1 MLIYYPINVECPI
14 TTKKVINL
22 QNNTYNGFPE
32 ILIELHDNFGFV
44 DIGDS
49 CVVSAA
55 VTNTDNKTTPFT
67 GNIKI
72 VNPHRGRVQLKPV
85 AKDFT
90 MTGINTVTVRFVL
103 PTYSFSIQF
112 TVFVQ
117 SLAEDVV
124 QSLSGGSTAG
134 TISAEDISYNNDES
148 GLQANNV
155 QDAIDELKAMQKDLH
170 TSQITVTLLAENWSN
185 KVYTINS
192 PEIKAESDVFV
203 VIPENIAIEQYNA
216 IAYANL
222 IPAGQGSGYVI
233 LTALR
238 DVPTIDITLN
248 LVIKTFE

>member
-22 QNNTYNGFPE
+22 QSNTYNGFPE

-55 VTNTDNKTTPFT
+55 ITNTDNKTTPFT

-72 VNPHRGRVQLKPV
+72 INPHRGQIKIKPV
-85 AKDFT
+85 SKDFT

-124 QSLSGGSTAG
+124 QNLSGGSTAG
-134 TISAEDISYNNDES
+134 TIAAEDVAYDNNES
-148 GLQANNV
+148 GLQASNV
-155 QDAIDELKAMQKDLH
+155 QEAIDELKAQQKDFH
-170 TSQITVTLLAENWSN
+170 TTQVTVTLFAAEWSN
-185 KVYTINS
+185 RVYTVNS
-192 PEIKAESDVFV
+192 ADIKPESDVFV
-203 VIPENIAIEQYNA
+203 TIPEDISVEQYNA

-238 DVPTIDITLN
+238 DVPTIDVTLN